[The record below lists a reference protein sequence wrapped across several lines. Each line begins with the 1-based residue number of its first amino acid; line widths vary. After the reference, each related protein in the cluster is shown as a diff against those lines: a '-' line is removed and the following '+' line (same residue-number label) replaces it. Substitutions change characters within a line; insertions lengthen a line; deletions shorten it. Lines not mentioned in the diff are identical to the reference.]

1 MKLMGAA
8 SLLLT
13 LLLTAGSGP
22 ETGKYFTITVVDEDT
37 GRGVPLVELTT
48 VGAVRYYSDS
58 NGIVAFYEPGL
69 MGQEVFFHVKSHGYE
84 FPADGFGYRG
94 TRLQV
99 TEGGSA
105 VLKIQRLNI
114 AERLYRVTGAG
125 IYRDSVLVG
134 HATPTDQ
141 PVLNGL
147 VMGSDSVLNVVYKGR
162 LHWFWGDT
170 AWPRYPLGNFHA
182 SGATSRLP
190 GDGGLDPAVGVNL
203 NYFVDERGFAK
214 PMAPMPGEGPTWLD
228 GLVVVRDA
236 TGQERMFAAYAKVH
250 ANMEAYQRGLVV
262 FNDAS
267 EQFEKVAEFDLA
279 APVHPGGHPFERVV
293 DGTEYIYYAAP
304 FPIVRVRADA
314 ERLADLSAY
323 EAFSCLKTGSRLDE
337 PQLDRATDGT
347 LRYEWRRNT
356 PPVGPAEQAKL
367 IEAGVLKQPEALFQ
381 VQDVETSQAI
391 LVHNGSVYW
400 NEYRCRWVL
409 VFVEQFGS
417 SMLGEIWYAEGDSPL
432 GPWVYAV
439 KIITHDQY
447 SFYNPKH
454 HPAFDQDRGRVIFFE
469 GTYTH
474 TFSGNPDRTPRYDY
488 NQIMYK
494 LDLSD
499 PRVALP
505 VAIYDVSSGDAPC
518 RFASIEQISPAEQDR
533 RDGWERPIAFFAPE
547 RPRPGTVPVYAAKT
561 ASGEDRL
568 TLDPRAAESA
578 GAETSPV
585 FYALPADAKTAPAPT
600 VALHE
605 FVHEATGKR
614 AYSADPSWSR
624 PGYVRAEKPLC
635 RVWRNPMRPTLVV
648 P

>member
-1 MKLMGAA
+1 MTLIRAA

-13 LLLTAGSGP
+13 APLAAGSSP
-22 ETGKYFTITVVDEDT
+22 EAGKYFTITIVDEDT

-48 VGAVRYYSDS
+48 VEAVRYYSDS
-58 NGIVAFYEPGL
+58 SGIVAFYEPGL
-69 MGQEVFFHVKSHGYE
+69 MGQEVFFHVKSDGYQ

-94 TRLQV
+94 TRLKI

-105 VLKIQRLNI
+105 VLKIKRLNV

-125 IYRDSVLVG
+125 IYRDSVLVA
-134 HATPTDQ
+134 HATPIDQ

-147 VMGSDSVLNVVYKGR
+147 VVGSDSVLNVVYKGR
-162 LHWFWGDT
+162 LYWFWGDT

-190 GDGGLDPAVGVNL
+190 RDGGLDPAIGVNL

-228 GLVVVRDA
+228 GLVVVADA
-236 TGQERMFAAYAKVH
+236 TGKEQMFAAYAKVRT
-250 ANMEAYQRGLVV
+250 NMEAYQRGLVV

-267 EQFEKVAEFDLA
+267 EQFEKVSQFALA
-279 APVHPGGHPFERVV
+279 APVHPGGHPFKRVV
-293 DGTEYIYYAAP
+293 DGTEYIYYAT
-304 FPIVRVRADA
+304 PIPVVRVRAEA

-323 EAFSCLKTGSRLDE
+323 EAFSCFKTGSRLDE
-337 PQLDRATDGT
+337 AQLDRAADGT

-356 PPVGPAEQAKL
+356 PAVGSAEEVRL
-367 IEAGVLKQPEALFQ
+367 IEAGVLQPHEALFQ
-381 VQDVETSQAI
+381 VRDVETGEPI
-391 LVHNGSVYW
+391 RVHNGSVYW
-400 NEYRCRWVL
+400 NDYRRRWVM
-409 VFVEQFGS
+409 VFVEQFGT

-432 GPWVYAV
+432 GPWAYAV
-439 KIITHDQY
+439 KIVTHDRY
-447 SFYNPKH
+447 SFYNPKQ
-454 HPAFDQDRGRVIFFE
+454 HPTFDQDGGRVIFFE

-488 NQIMYK
+488 NQIMYR

-505 VAIYDVSSGDAPC
+505 VPMYDASSDDVPC
-518 RFASIEQISPAEQDR
+518 RFAPIEVMSLAAQRR
-533 RDGWERPIAFFAPE
+533 RDGWERPVAFFALD
-547 RPRPGTVPVYAAKT
+547 RLGPGTVPVYAAKT
-561 ASGEDRL
+561 ARGAERL
-568 TLDPRAAESA
+568 TLDPSAAESA
-578 GAETSPV
+578 GTETSPV
-585 FYALPADAKTAPAPT
+585 FYALPADATNAPAPT

-614 AYSADPSWSR
+614 AYSADPAWSR

-635 RVWRNPMRPTLVV
+635 RVWRNPLRVTLAV

>member
-1 MKLMGAA
+1 MRLTGAA

-13 LLLTAGSGP
+13 VLLAAGSGP
-22 ETGKYFTITVVDEDT
+22 DTAKYFTITVVDEDT

-48 VGAVRYYSDS
+48 VGAVRFYSDS

-69 MGQEVFFHVKSHGYE
+69 MGQEVFFHVRSHGYE

-94 TRLQV
+94 TKLKI

-105 VLKIQRLNI
+105 ELKIKRLNI

-125 IYRDSVLVG
+125 IYRDSILVG
-134 HATPTDQ
+134 HAVPIDQ

-170 AWPRYPLGNFHA
+170 SWPRYPLGNFHA

-228 GLVVVRDA
+228 GLVVVPDA
-236 TGQERMFAAYAKVH
+236 TGQDRMFATYAKVRT
-250 ANMEAYQRGLVV
+250 NMETYQRGLVV

-267 EQFEKVAEFDLA
+267 KQFEKVAEFDLA
-279 APVHPGGHPFERVV
+279 APVHPGGHPFKRVV
-293 DGTEYIYYAAP
+293 DGVEYVYYSKP

-323 EAFSCLKTGSRLDE
+323 EGLSCLQTGSRLDE
-337 PQLDRATDGT
+337 PRLDRAADGT
-347 LRYEWRRNT
+347 LRYAWRRNT
-356 PPVGPAEQAKL
+356 LPVGPTEQARL
-367 IEAGVLKQPEALFQ
+367 MEASVVAQPEALFQ
-381 VQDVETSQAI
+381 VQDVETGQPI
-391 LVHNGSVYW
+391 HVHNGSVYW
-400 NEYRCRWVL
+400 NAYRGRWVL
-409 VFVEQFGS
+409 IFVEQFGS
-417 SMLGEIWYAEGDSPL
+417 SMLGEIWYAEGDSPI
-432 GPWVYAV
+432 GPWVYAA
-439 KIITHDQY
+439 KIVTHDQY

-454 HPAFDQDRGRVIFFE
+454 HPMFDQDGGRVIFFE

-488 NQIMYK
+488 NQIMYR

-499 PRVALP
+499 ARLALP
-505 VAIYDVSSGDAPC
+505 VPIYDVSSGDAPC
-518 RFASIEQISPAEQDR
+518 RFASIEQISPAKQDR
-533 RDGWERPIAFFAPE
+533 RDGWERPIAFFAPD
-547 RPRPGTVPVYAAKT
+547 RPRPGTVPVYAIKT
-561 ASGEDRL
+561 AGGGERV
-568 TLDPRAAESA
+568 TLDARAAKSA
-578 GAETSPV
+578 DPDASPV
-585 FYALPADAKTAPAPT
+585 FFALPADAKPAPAPT
-600 VALHE
+600 VPLHE

-614 AYSADPSWSR
+614 AYSADPSWSQ
-624 PGYVRAEKPLC
+624 PGYVRAETPLC
-635 RVWRNPMRPTLVV
+635 RVWRNPMRTTLVV